1 MAMGLSF
8 SGRRSQQTKVVLA
21 HLAGAAAGGAA
32 FGYLLGLIGQQVLTG
47 AARLGVVMCFALYAL
62 YLAAQPRRQVGFN
75 RQVPRGLLGRWSA
88 GPTYAVWGALLGLG
102 VATVIPYSAYLVLMS
117 GELVAGPVL
126 AALVGAV
133 FGLTREAVTLVPLAV
148 GAAPAEIS
156 GTLPRFAKS
165 TAVLNVAVIIGATS
179 VLAARV

>member
-1 MAMGLSF
+1 MAMGLSL

-32 FGYLLGLIGQQVLTG
+32 FGYLLGLIGQAVLTG
-47 AARLGVVMCFALYAL
+47 AARLVVLICFALYAL
-62 YLAAQPRRQVGFN
+62 YLAAQPRKQIGFH
-75 RQVPRGLLGRWSA
+75 RQVPRRWLGRWSA
-88 GPTYAVWGALLGLG
+88 GPTYAAWGALLGLG

-117 GELVAGPVL
+117 GELIAGPAL

-133 FGLTREAVTLVPLAV
+133 FGLTREAVTLVPLAA
-148 GAAPAEIS
+148 GAAPPEIS
-156 GTLPRFAKS
+156 GTLPRFVKS

-179 VLAARV
+179 LLAVRL